1 MGTVYRVHHCHPDPR
16 IIMTKRKVAMKRPA
30 PTDAAKWSAA
40 KSEARAKFKVYPS
53 AYANAYASKRYKAMG
68 GSWTGANNKVS

>member
-1 MGTVYRVHHCHPDPR
+1 MMGS
-16 IIMTKRKVAMKRPA
+16 KRKAVLKRSPT

-53 AYANAYASKRYKAMG
+53 AYANAYASKRYKALG
-68 GSWTGANNKVS
+68 GSWKGADNRVS

>member
-1 MGTVYRVHHCHPDPR
+1 MP
-16 IIMTKRKVAMKRPA
+16 KRKVAMKRPT
-30 PTDAAKWSAA
+30 PTDAAKRLAA

-68 GSWTGANNKVS
+68 GSWKGADNRVS

>member
-1 MGTVYRVHHCHPDPR
+1 MMGS
-16 IIMTKRKVAMKRPA
+16 KRKAVLKRSPT
-30 PTDAAKWSAA
+30 PTDVAKWSAA

-68 GSWTGANNKVS
+68 GSWKGPNNKVS